1 MRVHIRPYST
11 EGEAMMRI
19 KKVSRKTGRGKGC
32 LVLAEAAIPSSGGQ
46 DRLKEAKE
54 TKRKKAGS

>member
-1 MRVHIRPYST
+1 MGKKKT
-11 EGEAMMRI
+11 KI
-19 KKVSRKTGRGKGC
+19 KVDTVRETGRGKGC

-54 TKRKKAGS
+54 TKRQKSSS